1 MKALSTQYKSRL
13 ILGITFVILFAS
25 SAWAQTSEPTEEQ
38 KKQIASQIEHSKELL
53 QLTDDQVVAVD
64 AILTTSFSERLGIME
79 KYGINFNDPNYKRP
93 GMSTLRRMGR
103 EMDKLKGKTNKQLE
117 EHLTSDQMETWEML
131 EEDRSA
137 RMRERLLGRN

>member
-1 MKALSTQYKSRL
+1 MKTYLTLQVQRL
-13 ILGITFVILFAS
+13 VVGVTLLFLFAS
-25 SAWAQTSEPTEEQ
+25 PAWAQTSEPTEEQ
-38 KKQIASQIEHSKELL
+38 KQQLASQVEQSKELL
-53 QLTDDQVVAVD
+53 QLTDDQIVAVE

-93 GMSTLRRMGR
+93 GMSTLRRMGK

-117 EHLTSDQMETWEML
+117 EHLTSDQMATWDTL
-131 EEDRSA
+131 EEERSA